1 MTAPSNTGQHFQP
14 GGIPSA
20 MAMGAGNSA
29 FAVPTEGTDAPGW
42 IDSPTGAY
50 APRLDSVPGGT
61 PDPMRGQT
69 MPARDYRPD
78 PRHAPTYFWTG
89 PRGPGVDYLQR
100 HGEEFL
106 DADGIEATRPTAR
119 PQARNPREI
128 PPAEPRPTNRLSP
141 HNFLFTRPFAQDTER
156 YFTGEH
162 FSMADHRRTYPIL
175 GMNPP
180 PYRRNTYRAD
190 PVPWDTDI
198 VDRPHPQP
206 SSSPGRIVAYDLPP
220 VANSAWRL

>member
-1 MTAPSNTGQHFQP
+1 
-14 GGIPSA
+14 
-20 MAMGAGNSA
+20 MGAGNSA

-42 IDSPTGAY
+42 LDSPTGAY

-61 PDPMRGQT
+61 PDPMRGRT
-69 MPARDYRPD
+69 LPTRDYRPD

-89 PRGPGVDYLQR
+89 PHGPGVDYLQR

-128 PPAEPRPTNRLSP
+128 PPPEPRPTNRLSP

-156 YFTGEH
+156 YYTGEH

-180 PYRRNTYRAD
+180 PYRRNTYRSE

-198 VDRPHPQP
+198 VDRPAPQP
-206 SSSPGRIVAYDLPP
+206 SYSPGRIIAYDLPP
-220 VANSAWRL
+220 MSNSTWRL